1 MRSCPDTDIDP
12 AFPST
17 AKRGENLTRS
27 RVCLIKV
34 VVCRNMIK
42 TLLRV
47 FDIYLLY
54 GS

>member
-1 MRSCPDTDIDP
+1 MRSFQDTDFDP
-12 AFPST
+12 TFPST
-17 AKRGENLTRS
+17 AKRRENLTQS
-27 RVCLIKV
+27 GVFLTKF